1 MNLLDTNA
9 LLWMY
14 LDDRRLGTEA
24 RERIANNGPSFYSA
38 VSVAEITIKS
48 ALGKLPRPGG
58 DRFPEVFGEMGLSEM
73 PLNSR
78 QAAAMQDLPGLARH
92 DPFDRLLAAQ
102 AYDNRCTLLTADRR
116 LLESG
121 LRWIR
126 DARV

>member
-1 MNLLDTNA
+1 MILLDTNA

-14 LDDRRLGTEA
+14 LDDRRLGAEA
-24 RERIANNGPSFYSA
+24 RERIANDSPIFYSA
-38 VSVAEITIKS
+38 VSVAEITIKN

-58 DRFPEVFGEMGLSEM
+58 DRFPGVFGEMGLSEM

-78 QAAAMQDLPGLARH
+78 QAASMQEVPGLDGH

-102 AYDNRCTLLTADRR
+102 AYDNRCTLITADRA
-116 LLESG
+116 LLTLG